1 MQAMT
6 YVLRSYEVA
15 ERCIEKIMSISNSN
29 STTSTTSTPLTEVV
43 IREHKSKRS
52 VDQNNRY
59 WAILRG
65 FASHTGHTADE
76 LHKMMSIEILGW
88 ENIKSLS
95 GEEHLIPK
103 QTSSLTVQE
112 FAEYMERV
120 ESIGADYGYAHRDL
134 DR

>member
-1 MQAMT
+1 MT
-6 YVLRSYEVA
+6 YVLRSYEIA
-15 ERCIEKIMSISNSN
+15 ERCIEKIMSISNSD
-29 STTSTTSTPLTEVV
+29 STTSTPLTEVV

>member
-29 STTSTTSTPLTEVV
+29 STTSTPLTEVV

>member
-1 MQAMT
+1 MT

-29 STTSTTSTPLTEVV
+29 STTSTPLTEVV

>member
-1 MQAMT
+1 MEMT
-6 YVLRSYEVA
+6 TKKYVLRNENAVTL
-15 ERCIEKIMSISNSN
+15 CIEKIY
-29 STTSTTSTPLTEVV
+29 EVASYDGPPKEV
-43 IREHKSKRS
+43 TIKEHKSNRS
-52 VDQNNRY
+52 QDQNNRY

-88 ENIKSLS
+88 ENITTLS
-95 GEEHLIPK
+95 GEQHLIPK

-120 ESIGADYGYAHRDL
+120 ESIGADYGYAHSPL